1 LPGCAQNKPY
11 VLQCM
16 GWHARMQPGRYKE
29 KTVGGSVLYI
39 DPWSGVSGDMLL
51 AALLD
56 TDRESGWLETVLR
69 SSVDALGLEGTTIEV
84 IRDVERGIACTRVR
98 VDDGEA
104 APMRHLRE
112 MEQVIGGAALSAR
125 VRERALGAVR
135 RLAEVEAAVHGCAME
150 EVHFHEIGAVD
161 TLVDL
166 VGAFVLVEALGIERV
181 AVGVLPVGG
190 GSVEIEHGKVGVP
203 APATVRLLE
212 GYRIVG
218 GPEERELTTPTG
230 ALLVGELGADPNGL
244 PAMRAEKVGY
254 GAGSMELDS
263 GPNVLRVLVGSD
275 IAMPEEADSVV
286 ELRTNLDD
294 VSPEVVAYTARL
306 LLEAGAL
313 DVWMQPAYM
322 KKGRSGVV
330 LHALIQPADE
340 ATATGIVFEQTG
352 TLGIRR
358 MPVTRHVAARG
369 VVRVK
374 IGGVE
379 VGVKWGKWRD
389 RVVSVAPE
397 YEECVEA
404 AASSGLTLKEV
415 MELAI
420 EEARQKLGMA
430 KRES

>member
-1 LPGCAQNKPY
+1 
-11 VLQCM
+11 
-16 GWHARMQPGRYKE
+16 MQPERHKE
-29 KTVGGSVLYI
+29 RTMSGCLLYI
-39 DPWSGVSGDMLL
+39 DPWSGMSGDMLL

-56 TDRESGWLETVLR
+56 TDRESGWLETVFR
-69 SSVDALGLEGTTIEV
+69 SSVDALGLEGTAVEV
-84 IRDVERGIACTRVR
+84 IRDIERGISCTRVR
-98 VDDGEA
+98 VDDGDA

-135 RLAEVEAAVHGCAME
+135 RLAEVEAAVHGCTAE
-150 EVHFHEIGAVD
+150 EVHFHEMGAVD
-161 TLVDL
+161 TLVDV

-230 ALLVGELGADPNGL
+230 ALLVGQLGADPNGL
-244 PAMRAEKVGY
+244 PAMRPEKVGY
-254 GAGSMELDS
+254 GAGSMKLEG
-263 GPNVLRVLVGSD
+263 GPNVLRVVVGS
-275 IAMPEEADSVV
+275 ATTMPEEADSVV

-330 LHALIQPADE
+330 LHALIKGDDE
-340 ATATGIVFEQTG
+340 AVATSIIFEQTG

-374 IGGVE
+374 VGGAE

-389 RVVSVAPE
+389 QVVSVAPE
-397 YEECVEA
+397 YEDCVEA
-404 AASSGLTLKEV
+404 SASSGLTLKEV
-415 MELAI
+415 MELAT
-420 EEARQKLGMA
+420 EAARQKLGVA